1 MEQTPADAR
10 FERIEKAQETTA
22 KALATLAAESTSAFG
37 NINATQRHMLDL
49 IKQHDYRF
57 TALARAAESLIEVQT
72 LQGKTLQNLADVMA
86 SLSVAQARTELH
98 MDELLVKSAETQG
111 KLNALIDMWDK
122 TIRERGGKNGAPEPP
137 PA

>member
-37 NINATQRHMLDL
+37 NLNATQRHVLEL
-49 IKQHDYRF
+49 IKQHDDRF

-72 LQGKTLQNLADVMA
+72 LQGKSLENLTDVMA

-98 MDELLVKSAETQG
+98 IDELSG
-111 KLNALIDMWDK
+111 KLNVLIDMWDRS
-122 TIRERGGKNGAPEPP
+122 IRERGGKHGEPP
-137 PA
+137 SAA

>member
-57 TALARAAESLIEVQT
+57 TALARVAESLIEVQT
-72 LQGKTLQNLADVMA
+72 LQGKSLENLADSMTALVA
-86 SLSVAQARTELH
+86 AQAKR
-98 MDELLVKSAETQG
+98 DLVQAETQG
-111 KLNALIDMWDK
+111 KLAALIDMWGRS
-122 TIRERGGKNGAPEPP
+122 IRERGGKNGAPEPP